1 MSHSDDKYVDREATK
16 APELGYSVVNMTWS
30 RELGAFADRWLLFK

>member
-1 MSHSDDKYVDREATK
+1 MTHSDDKYVDREAPK

-30 RELGAFADRWLLFK
+30 REAGAFADRWLLFK